1 MPFATYAMVSLSWLL
16 AFSPALPATK
26 IPGDSTAPRT
36 RGQVRS
42 PDPEIRQ
49 TLLLTTLR
57 SPTFAELVS
66 CVQDAQVFVY
76 VVPAAHLRRGL
87 SAALQLATTGTGG
100 VRYLRIFVRPG
111 ARSTQRVANLAHEL
125 AHVCEAARAGAL
137 VSNAALADYFRHHA
151 VQGDGAARLVYE
163 TVTGHRAATAV
174 LRELEENAL
183 LAARTRDLS
192 GRRTPLGVPE
202 P

>member
-1 MPFATYAMVSLSWLL
+1 MPFATHTLVSLSWLL
-16 AFSPALPATK
+16 AFSPALSVTET
-26 IPGDSTAPRT
+26 PGDATASRA

-49 TLLLTTLR
+49 LVSLTTLH
-57 SPTFAELVS
+57 SATFAGLVS

-76 VVPAAHLRRGL
+76 IVPAAHLRRGL
-87 SAALQLATTGTGG
+87 SAALQLATAAAGS

-111 ARSTQRVANLAHEL
+111 ADPAQRVASLAHEL

-137 VSNAALADYFRHHA
+137 VSNAALADYFRSHT
-151 VQGDGAARLVYE
+151 VQGEGASRVVYE
-163 TVTGHRAATAV
+163 TVAGHRAATAV
-174 LRELEENAL
+174 LRELEENRL
-183 LAARTRDLS
+183 LAARTVDRSGLLS
-192 GRRTPLGVPE
+192 PLRVPE